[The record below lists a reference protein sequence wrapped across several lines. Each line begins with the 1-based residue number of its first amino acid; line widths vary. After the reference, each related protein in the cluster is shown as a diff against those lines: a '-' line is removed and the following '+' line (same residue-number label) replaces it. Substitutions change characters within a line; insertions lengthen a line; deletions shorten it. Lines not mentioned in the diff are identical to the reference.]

1 MYSCIVYV
9 REPKFGGAG
18 TVCGPVFKT
27 LAEKAYIINEGKY
40 DDSLSLAKNW
50 TLENITEYNNN
61 DILLE
66 MESSLADNI
75 MPDLTDLDLEDAIYL
90 LENKGFKVKF
100 TGFGHI
106 TGQSIAPGT
115 ELKDENNITLTL
127 R

>member
-1 MYSCIVYV
+1 
-9 REPKFGGAG
+9 
-18 TVCGPVFKT
+18 
-27 LAEKAYIINEGKY
+27 
-40 DDSLSLAKNW
+40 
-50 TLENITEYNNN
+50 
-61 DILLE
+61 

-106 TGQSIAPGT
+106 KGQSIAPGT